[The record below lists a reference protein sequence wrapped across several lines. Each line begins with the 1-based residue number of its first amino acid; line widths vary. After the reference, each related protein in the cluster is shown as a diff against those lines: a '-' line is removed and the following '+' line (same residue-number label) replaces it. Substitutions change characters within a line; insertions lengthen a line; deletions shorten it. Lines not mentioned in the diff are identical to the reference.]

1 MKNERLQI
9 LQVHNY
15 YQIPG
20 GEDTV
25 VENEKHLLEE
35 HGHTVI
41 QYTRYNKELKEFSK
55 FRKLLLPFSTIFNP
69 RTYRDVKRIIREEKI
84 DVVHVHNTLNL
95 ISPAVYYAALKCKVP
110 VVQTVHNFRLL
121 CPGAT
126 FYRDG
131 HICEDCVK
139 KGLGCAIMHSCYRGS
154 KAQTLVCVL
163 STWLHRLTGIYG
175 KLNYI
180 CLTEFNREKLLQ
192 LKQIKPERIF
202 VKPNFTLASQI
213 DKKSGRHYLY
223 VGRIE
228 QIKGIPLLLDAF
240 AAMPEVKLIIA
251 GYGDLSDYVQQRIEK
266 ERLDHIE
273 YVGFLN
279 HSELNQLLS
288 ETKAVIVPS
297 QWLEPFGMTVIEAFA
312 AGVPVIAGDVGSLH
326 YLVQDGRNGFRFQY
340 DSASALTCVVQKM
353 EAVCCDPLSE
363 QKMWMET
370 LKSHNRY
377 YSENKNM
384 EYLTEI
390 YNAVSKPFQKTSGGG
405 TDPN

>member
-25 VENEKHLLEE
+25 VENEKRMLEE
-35 HGHTVI
+35 YGYTVI
-41 QYTRYNKELKEFSK
+41 QYTRHNNELKNFSL

-69 RTYRDVKRIIREEKI
+69 QTYHDVRRIIREKHI

-95 ISPAVYYAALKCKVP
+95 ISPAVYYAALRCKVP
-110 VVQTVHNFRLL
+110 VVQTVHNYRLL

-131 HICEDCVK
+131 HICEDCMK
-139 KGLGCAIMHSCYRGS
+139 KGLGCAIRHGCYRS
-154 KAQTLVCVL
+154 SRAQTLVCVL
-163 STWLHRLTGIYG
+163 SMWIHRLTGIYG
-175 KLNYI
+175 KMNYI
-180 CLTEFNREKLLQ
+180 CLTEFNRKKLLQ
-192 LKQIKPERIF
+192 FKQIKPEQVF
-202 VKPNFTLASQI
+202 VKPNFTKETKI
-213 DKKSGRHYLY
+213 DKKHGNYYLY

-228 QIKGIPLLLDAF
+228 KIKGIPILLDAF
-240 AAMPEVKLIIA
+240 AVMPGIKLIIA
-251 GYGDLSDYVQQRIEK
+251 GSGDLSNYLQKRIEK
-266 ERLDHIE
+266 ERLAHIQ
-273 YVGFLN
+273 YVGFLD
-279 HSELNQLLS
+279 HIELNRLLS

-326 YLVQDGRNGFRFQY
+326 YLVKDGRNGFHFQY
-340 DSASALTCVVQKM
+340 DSANALTCAVQKM
-353 EAVCCDPLSE
+353 EAVYKNPLSE
-363 QKMWMET
+363 KKMRIST
-370 LKSHNRY
+370 LKFYNCY
-377 YSENKNM
+377 YSESKNM

-390 YNAVSKPFQKTSGGG
+390 YNAVLQLH
-405 TDPN
+405 